1 MDTNPAATHN
11 LADLGLIDEVEVAQM
26 LGVKAVTLRNWR
38 SQKIGPAYTPV
49 HGNRI
54 AYPLAELRRW
64 LEARTVQPAKT
75 ATLVDANPRRGG
87 RRSGRVLGVNHV

>member
-11 LADLGLIDEVEVAQM
+11 LADLGLIDAVEVAQM
-26 LGVKAVTLRNWR
+26 LGVKAVTLRNWG

-64 LEARTVQPAKT
+64 LESRTVQPST
-75 ATLVDANPRRGG
+75 APTLVNQQSRRGG
-87 RRSGRVLGVNHV
+87 RRSGRVLGASHV